1 MYKYLIFI
9 VLLYCCNEKKLDT
22 KNSNSKIVDT
32 KLDTFYFFKGKVS
45 QVDTSFQLTDE
56 EMGVGDDGIYN
67 LQEPLFTTNLNV
79 KKDYSID
86 NISDWNLS
94 KSFVFSI
101 DSSIKNPIVFC
112 EFDFSNYTNKKDTF
126 FSIDNIF
133 FYNGYRKSLKV
144 WENNSRV
151 KSLNIYINDK
161 LKGKISLMDTYKLQ
175 IIDIE
180 KLKLYCVGGEKM
192 KISFEFKEFYEG
204 KQYKNEVAIS
214 ELELTGTRISD

>member
-1 MYKYLIFI
+1 
-9 VLLYCCNEKKLDT
+9 
-22 KNSNSKIVDT
+22 
-32 KLDTFYFFKGKVS
+32 
-45 QVDTSFQLTDE
+45 
-56 EMGVGDDGIYN
+56 MGVGDDGIYN

-101 DSSIKNPIVFC
+101 DSSIKNPTVFC
-112 EFDFSNYTNKKDTF
+112 QFDFSNYTNKKDTF